1 MIASLRAQEPGA
13 GSSTIGCAVPC
24 GSQRALTGEPT
35 RRCTHQVVA
44 APLLLPMSRE
54 LRSVGRGYART
65 HLGAA
70 LLTSYPLLAAGGSPA
85 RRPVTV
91 TYTARW
97 SRL

>member
-1 MIASLRAQEPGA
+1 
-13 GSSTIGCAVPC
+13 
-24 GSQRALTGEPT
+24 
-35 RRCTHQVVA
+35 
-44 APLLLPMSRE
+44 
-54 LRSVGRGYART
+54 VGRGYART

-97 SRL
+97 SRLTS